1 MAQPA
6 QDEPQ
11 EQRLLPCFFFT
22 MADTM
27 IDTNITA
34 TTAATI
40 MLAKFIFSAPFESF
54 FSRASHRDF
63 FAAADK
69 PARAALQQPQR
80 STQ

>member
-22 MADTM
+22 TADTM

-40 MLAKFIFSAPFESF
+40 ILAKFISIAPFVLFYLMS
-54 FSRASHRDF
+54 
-63 FAAADK
+63 
-69 PARAALQQPQR
+69 
-80 STQ
+80 